1 MSQCLYITFSLGNSD
16 KLLHAIIQ
24 KKARSLCI
32 EGTAPALNGDGKIIR
47 ISACGPKD
55 SMEDFLDVL
64 HKEAARESIKNMEI
78 EPFIK
83 EKDFRGVFR
92 VIE

>member
-16 KLLHAIIQ
+16 KLLHSIIQ
-24 KKARSLCI
+24 KKARALGI
-32 EGTAPALNGDGKIIR
+32 EGTAQALNGDGKTIK

-55 SMEDFLDVL
+55 SMEDFIDVL
-64 HKEAARESIKNMEI
+64 HKEVAREAIRNMEI